1 MSDTG
6 AIISTNAIDK
16 KDTSGTDTGPIVSTN
31 TIDKKDTDTGPIVS
45 TSTKCKQD
53 ISGPNAGA
61 IISLNAIGK
70 QDTYLIENE
79 PKKSFFNY
87 DPKRHSNFTK
97 FHKSTIIN
105 KPGNAS
111 TNWPFGESITVTLDP
126 RNMGDLLS
134 NMYISIE
141 LPALTTGTTFNYS
154 DQVGRH
160 IIKQITMRV
169 DDLVIENYHADW
181 GIIYDELYLD
191 ESEKRTKRYTLNRN
205 LAEDTS
211 THSVNKQ
218 FSKYKS
224 RVFIPIPLFFSRK
237 YESDEYE
244 TNKPNRPY
252 FPTCAIH
259 KQKIQF
265 VIDFYPQTFFT
276 DESSTLSLSSF
287 DIITEEISLN
297 STERTYI
304 KNNKHEFI
312 TDIVQ
317 KHPSLLIKA
326 GQQDISLELVPKVP
340 VKTLNWFLR
349 NTTYENENIARG
361 SGFTDSTDDR
371 IYHFHNRFNLSSNVL
386 YENKNEFYY
395 PPLSSA
401 KIYINGE
408 DIPGFQDTDHKYYKY
423 TVPLSSRLSRPIR
436 NIYTYAFSMNPIN
449 VEPSGSL
456 DFTNLKS
463 NRTKINIKMVN
474 NLTDNYNLHLYYVGY
489 QTFTFEN
496 GIMTRAY

>member
-1 MSDTG
+1 MCDTSGPDTG
-6 AIISTNAIDK
+6 AIL
-16 KDTSGTDTGPIVSTN
+16 
-31 TIDKKDTDTGPIVS
+31 
-45 TSTKCKQD
+45 
-53 ISGPNAGA
+53 
-61 IISLNAIGK
+61 SLNAIGK
-70 QDTYLIENE
+70 QDTYLLENE
-79 PKKSFFNY
+79 YTNSFFNY
-87 DPKRHSNFTK
+87 DSKQHSNFTK
-97 FHKSTIIN
+97 FHKSTNII
-105 KPGNAS
+105 KPGNAKA
-111 TNWPFGESITVTLDP
+111 NWPFGETIKVTLNP

-134 NMYISIE
+134 NMYISME
-141 LPALTTGTTFNYS
+141 LPGLPSGGGNDYYYA

-160 IIKQITMRV
+160 VIESITMRV
-169 DDLVIENYHADW
+169 DETIIETFHSDW

-191 ESEKRTKRYTLNRN
+191 ESEKRTKRYTVNRN

-211 THSVNKQ
+211 LLAGNQIFSQ
-218 FSKYKS
+218 FKSKL
-224 RVFIPIPLFFSRK
+224 FIPIPFFFSRK

-349 NTTYENENIARG
+349 NIEGGLE
-361 SGFTDSTDDR
+361 
-371 IYHFHNRFNLSSNVL
+371 
-386 YENKNEFYY
+386 
-395 PPLSSA
+395 
-401 KIYINGE
+401 
-408 DIPGFQDTDHKYYKY
+408 
-423 TVPLSSRLSRPIR
+423 
-436 NIYTYAFSMNPIN
+436 
-449 VEPSGSL
+449 
-456 DFTNLKS
+456 
-463 NRTKINIKMVN
+463 
-474 NLTDNYNLHLYYVGY
+474 GY
-489 QTFTFEN
+489 
-496 GIMTRAY
+496 

>member
-1 MSDTG
+1 MCDTSGPNTG
-6 AIISTNAIDK
+6 AIL
-16 KDTSGTDTGPIVSTN
+16 
-31 TIDKKDTDTGPIVS
+31 
-45 TSTKCKQD
+45 
-53 ISGPNAGA
+53 
-61 IISLNAIGK
+61 SLNAIGK
-70 QDTYLIENE
+70 QDTYLLENE
-79 PKKSFFNY
+79 TKKSFFNY
-87 DPKRHSNFTK
+87 DPKRHSNFRK
-97 FHKSTIIN
+97 FHKSTIVN

-111 TNWPFGESITVTLDP
+111 SNWPFGESITVTLDP

-141 LPALTTGTTFNYS
+141 LPAVTGSSTFNYS
-154 DQVGRH
+154 DQIGRH
-160 IIKQITMRV
+160 LIKQLTMRV

-191 ESEKRTKRYTLNRN
+191 ESEKRTKRYTINRN
-205 LAEDTS
+205 LAEGTS
-211 THSVNKQ
+211 VPNGTSSANKDLAQ
-218 FSKYKS
+218 KKS

-265 VIDFYPQTFFT
+265 VIDFYPQAFFT

-287 DIITEEISLN
+287 DIITEEITLESN
-297 STERTYI
+297 ERAYI
-304 KNNKHEFI
+304 KNNKQQFI

-317 KHPSLLIKA
+317 KHPSLLIAA
-326 GQQDISLELVPKVP
+326 GVNETSLELVPKIP

-349 NTTYENENIARG
+349 NTTYEDESVARG
-361 SGFTDSTDDR
+361 SGFTDSTDNR
-371 IYHFHNRFNLSSNVL
+371 KYHFHNRFNLSSNVL
-386 YENKNEFYY
+386 YELTNEFYN

-401 KIYINGE
+401 KIYVNGE

-423 TVPLSSRLSRPIR
+423 TVPLLSRLSRPMR

-456 DFTNLKS
+456 DFTSLKS
-463 NRTKINIKMVN
+463 NRTKLNIKMASG
-474 NLTDNYNLHLYYVGY
+474 LSSDYNLHLYYVGY
-489 QTFTFEN
+489 QTFSFEN